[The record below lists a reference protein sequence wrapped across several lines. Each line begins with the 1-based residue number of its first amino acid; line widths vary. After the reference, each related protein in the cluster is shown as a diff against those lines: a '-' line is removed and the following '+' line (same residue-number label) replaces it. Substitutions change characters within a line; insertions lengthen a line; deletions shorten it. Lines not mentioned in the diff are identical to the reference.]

1 MTGVLI
7 NTIAVILGPIIGT
20 LIKKLLNEDVKKVV
34 MDAMGLA
41 VLCVGITDALKTESV
56 LGLVLSLA
64 IGGAVGAL
72 LKIQHGL
79 DKMGEYLQNKAG
91 SGDNKI
97 AEGFVNATLI
107 TCVGAMAIYGSIQS
121 GLGNHTTLLVK
132 SAMDFVVT
140 MTLSAS
146 LGWGAALCSI
156 PLFILQGVF
165 ALFASFLEPVATPEF
180 LNQLSGIGGAI
191 VMGIG
196 INLLGLKKIPVA
208 NLIPAILGAVF
219 MLIY

>member
-7 NTIAVILGPIIGT
+7 NTFAVILGPIIGT
-20 LIKKLLNEDVKKVV
+20 LIKKFLNEDVKKVV

-41 VLCVGITDALKTESV
+41 VLCVGITDALKTENV
-56 LGLVLSLA
+56 LCLVLSLA
-64 IGGAVGAL
+64 VGGAVGAFL
-72 LKIQHGL
+72 QIQHRL
-79 DKMGEYLQNKAG
+79 DKLGDFLQKKFG
-91 SGDNKI
+91 SSDNKL

-132 SAMDFVVT
+132 STMDFVITV
-140 MTLSAS
+140 TLSAS
-146 LGWGAALCSI
+146 LGWGAALCAI
-156 PLFILQGVF
+156 PLFIIQGTF
-165 ALFASFLEPVATPEF
+165 ALFASTISPYATPSF

-196 INLLGLKKIPVA
+196 INLLGLKKVPVA
-208 NLIPAILGAVF
+208 NLIPAIFGAVTMF
-219 MLIY
+219 FI